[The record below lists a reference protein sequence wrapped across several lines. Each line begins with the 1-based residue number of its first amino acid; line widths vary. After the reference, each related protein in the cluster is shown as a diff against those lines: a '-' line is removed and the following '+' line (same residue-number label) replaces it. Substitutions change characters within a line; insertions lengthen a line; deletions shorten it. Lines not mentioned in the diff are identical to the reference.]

1 MAWQVSIQLGL
12 GSRAQRARPAVVH
25 LLRGLAYILPHLV
38 YMPLF
43 EFSCMCVS
51 TAARWVGS
59 IGRLRGS
66 NNKLSADRRTRKRLV
81 RALLRCTNLEAVAC
95 ATSLFCCCRRPF
107 SCPAH
112 PSASRLAT
120 MGGGGLELQTSAT
133 QNMELKYKLS
143 ITEIV

>member
-81 RALLRCTNLEAVAC
+81 RALLRCTNLEATFLLPGAPI
-95 ATSLFCCCRRPF
+95 S
-107 SCPAH
+107 
-112 PSASRLAT
+112 SRLAT
-120 MGGGGLELQTSAT
+120 TGGGGLELQTSAT